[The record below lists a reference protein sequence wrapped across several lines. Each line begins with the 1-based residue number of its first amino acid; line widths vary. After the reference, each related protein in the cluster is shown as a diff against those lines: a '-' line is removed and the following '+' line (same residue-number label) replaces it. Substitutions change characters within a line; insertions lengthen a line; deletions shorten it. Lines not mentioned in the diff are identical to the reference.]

1 MPAELPAT
9 VIQFGTG
16 KFLRAFADLFVHEL
30 NQTRRP
36 AGQVV
41 VVQSTGSQRAAQFNR
56 QGGRFHVA
64 VRGLSAGQVVDQQ
77 VEVQCVARA
86 LAAQDEW
93 QEVLQQARSADLRA
107 VVSNVTEAGYA
118 LADADRP
125 DDRPPRS
132 FPAKLLELLR
142 ARCEADLPGLA
153 ILPCE
158 LLESN
163 AQRLRELVVEQARR
177 WDYRPS
183 LIDWLASACRWHNTL
198 VDRIVA
204 APTPDEPLA
213 QDPLA
218 AVAEPFA
225 LWAIEGP
232 LAWRELLAHRSVVR
246 VDDVRPYSVRKVRIL
261 NGAHTALVAKALPLG
276 FSTVR
281 QAVDDAQIGRWLE
294 RLMMEEIVPVLEDR
308 VQAPAEF
315 ARECLNRFRNPR
327 IEHRL
332 ADIALHH
339 EVKLKTRLA
348 PTVAEYREKFGRE
361 PRLLGEI
368 VPG

>member
-1 MPAELPAT
+1 
-9 VIQFGTG
+9 
-16 KFLRAFADLFVHEL
+16 
-30 NQTRRP
+30 
-36 AGQVV
+36 
-41 VVQSTGSQRAAQFNR
+41 
-56 QGGRFHVA
+56 
-64 VRGLSAGQVVDQQ
+64 
-77 VEVQCVARA
+77 
-86 LAAQDEW
+86 
-93 QEVLQQARSADLRA
+93 
-107 VVSNVTEAGYA
+107 
-118 LADADRP
+118 
-125 DDRPPRS
+125 
-132 FPAKLLELLR
+132 
-142 ARCEADLPGLA
+142 
-153 ILPCE
+153 
-158 LLESN
+158 
-163 AQRLRELVVEQARR
+163 
-177 WDYRPS
+177 
-183 LIDWLASACRWHNTL
+183 
-198 VDRIVA
+198 
-204 APTPDEPLA
+204 
-213 QDPLA
+213 LA